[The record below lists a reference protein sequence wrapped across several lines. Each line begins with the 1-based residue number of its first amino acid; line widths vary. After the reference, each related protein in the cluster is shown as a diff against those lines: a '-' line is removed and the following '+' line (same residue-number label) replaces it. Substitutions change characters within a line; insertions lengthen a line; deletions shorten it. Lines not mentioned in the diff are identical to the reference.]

1 MSKLIETSSLNFLN
15 DKNITSSKDS
25 KEVILQYICGKCS
38 NDVNINLKSYTK
50 DSNIQCYNCGYK
62 ILYKKRDKTP
72 LLYIAE

>member
-1 MSKLIETSSLNFLN
+1 MNTPKESYPEK
-15 DKNITSSKDS
+15 KD
-25 KEVILQYICGKCS
+25 VILQYICGKCS

>member
-1 MSKLIETSSLNFLN
+1 MDLYILWTITVIILIILIRIYNWIVESKNN
-15 DKNITSSKDS
+15 
-25 KEVILQYICGKCS
+25 
-38 NDVNINLKSYTK
+38 VNNNLKSYTK